1 MIFILFLCCSN
12 YVVSFV
18 ATAPAPT
25 GASEGKFTL
34 IVLILF
40 AVFLGLILFCSYYF
54 VLSLMIF
61 ILSLF
66 CSNFVVSFVAT
77 AATPHQNT
85 TIGVCEFTT
94 ETYSY
99 QYVDDNVLLIKEFQQ
114 PVVQKCPISRESFFI
129 RPCYI
134 ELLKVY

>member
-1 MIFILFLCCSN
+1 LKKAKASIIPPQGKGHHEKLKAHSLCGQLDEVSSFILF
-12 YVVSFV
+12 
-18 ATAPAPT
+18 
-25 GASEGKFTL
+25 
-34 IVLILF
+34 
-40 AVFLGLILFCSYYF
+40 
-54 VLSLMIF
+54 
-61 ILSLF
+61 LF